1 MAKASINLDDKP
13 LLAKALK
20 EDRAL
25 AIEVIGTFTALMEE
39 ALAKGWT
46 KFPKEFHRDLK
57 FGDLIRGVLRGS
69 LDLKDINPDA
79 YDTLDIEVHPLAMLS
94 PRKNYLEGGMRY
106 FDWRG
111 HFGLPEDTVV
121 SEETVADIFR
131 KMLRYTKYVRVKQLA
146 QALETNQ
153 LATFRGIGDRNVE
166 LLPMMPAIRY
176 QKEKF
181 GDLYAGKLF
190 DDNGFLDCGEITDV
204 SYCPACK
211 RTPLKVVG
219 SYHCCYAC
227 NAGYREKGL

>member
-39 ALAKGWT
+39 ALEKNWH
-46 KFPKEFHRDLK
+46 KLPKEFHRDLK
-57 FGDLIRGVLRGS
+57 FGDIIRGVLRGS

-79 YDTLDIEVHPLAMLS
+79 FDTLDIEVHPLAMLS
-94 PRKNYLEGGMRY
+94 PRKNYLEGGLRY
-106 FDWRG
+106 YAWRE
-111 HFGLPEDTVV
+111 HFQLPEGTVV
-121 SEETVADIFR
+121 SEETIAEIFR
-131 KMLRYTKYVRVKQLA
+131 KMLRYTKYVKIKQLA
-146 QALETNQ
+146 QALESNQ

-181 GDLYAGKLF
+181 GDLYAGKLL
-190 DDNGFLDCGEITDV
+190 DDNGFLDGGEVVDV
-204 SYCPACK
+204 SHCPACK
-211 RTPLKVVG
+211 RTPLTVIG

-227 NAGYREKGL
+227 NLGVKEKEL

>member
-1 MAKASINLDDKP
+1 MAKASINLEDKP
-13 LLAKALK
+13 LLTKALK

-39 ALAKGWT
+39 ALEKGWT
-46 KFPKEFHRDLK
+46 KLPKDIHRELK

-79 YDTLDIEVHPLAMLS
+79 FDTLGIEVHPLAILS
-94 PRKNYLEGGMRY
+94 PRKNYLEGGLRY

-111 HFGLPEDTVV
+111 HFQLPEGTVV

-131 KMLRYTKYVRVKQLA
+131 KMLRYTKYVNIKQLA
-146 QALETNQ
+146 QALESNQ

-181 GDLYAGKLF
+181 GDLYAGKLL
-190 DDNGFLDCGEITDV
+190 DDNGFLDCGELIDV
-204 SYCPACK
+204 SHCAACK
-211 RTPLKVVG
+211 RTPLTVIG

-227 NAGYREKGL
+227 NAGFKEKSL